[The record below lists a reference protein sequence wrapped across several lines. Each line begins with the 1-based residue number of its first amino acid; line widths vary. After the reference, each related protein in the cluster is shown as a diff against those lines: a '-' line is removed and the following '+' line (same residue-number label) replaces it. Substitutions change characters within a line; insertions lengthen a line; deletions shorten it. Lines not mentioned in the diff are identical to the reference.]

1 MICFGVWKTKK
12 CTALMALD
20 LSAAFDRVDHTVFLS
35 VLEHQFGIQA
45 DVLSWFE
52 SYLNPRYCK
61 VNVGKEYSDVMEFRF
76 SVPQGSCAGP
86 TLFSAYAST
95 FPQVKDESLGI
106 HGFADDHVVNKDFE
120 TGPEESDTFGSDT
133 IGLIEEN
140 AKLINMW
147 MDKNRLKM
155 NQSKTEF
162 IIFGSCQQ
170 VNKCV
175 SDSLDV
181 NGVRVPRSDQINYL
195 GASLDSLVNLKNHI

>member
-1 MICFGVWKTKK
+1 MENKK

-20 LSAAFDRVDHTVFLS
+20 LSAAFDTVNHTVLLS

-45 DVLSWFE
+45 DVLLWFE

-61 VNVGKEYSDVMEFRF
+61 VNVGKEYSDVMELRF
-76 SVPQGSCAGP
+76 SVPQGSCAGS
-86 TLFSAYAST
+86 TLNSAYAST
-95 FPQVKDESLGI
+95 FPQVIDESLGI
-106 HGFADDHVVNKDFE
+106 HGFADDHVVKKDFE
-120 TGPEESDTFGSDT
+120 MGPEESDT
-133 IGLIEEN
+133 IGLIEEI

-162 IIFGSCQQ
+162 IIFGSRQQ
-170 VNKCV
+170 VKKCV

-181 NGVRVPRSDQINYL
+181 NGVRVPRSDQKIKYL
-195 GASLDSLVNLKNHI
+195 GASLDSLLNLKITLGSMKESYV